1 MLLVL
6 LLISSPDSF
15 AADDPQR
22 WALLIGVNQYDYARE
37 LKYCV
42 ADQEALSKSL
52 IKAGFPDRQVTLM
65 TDETKEPRLRPSKGN
80 IKKQVEL
87 LCQLAEKGDLVFI
100 AFSGHGVHLEKTS
113 YLCPS
118 DAQLDD
124 TETLISLEWIY
135 EQLGESAAELRLVMV
150 DACRNVPP
158 EPEGR
163 RAATDKELK
172 VSARAFVAKAQE
184 VPEGILLLNSCT
196 EGEFAQEHTDLGH
209 GVFTHF
215 LLQGLAGKADKD
227 QNKRITLS
235 ELFTYAS
242 KETTFY
248 VRDKFADSQRPKLK
262 GNLAVDVLDYEVA
275 LSASSPRPVDP
286 PGGTPSTSEK
296 PGEPLEVI
304 TNSLGMK
311 LVLIPAGE
319 FEMGSHEDALTILKR
334 FPEATPDDIEWE
346 FPVHKVRIT
355 QPFYLG
361 QHEVTLG
368 QFLKFYHAAK
378 YKVECERDGKGAH
391 GWLGEESKVYEQ
403 RTNFRPWSWGF
414 EGQTMNHPVVNVTW
428 NDANAFC
435 KWLSE
440 KEGHEYRLP
449 TEAQWEYACRAGSTT
464 RFFFGNDG
472 EELLQ
477 YENAG
482 DQAFKGTLAEDNQ
495 EIFSK
500 KFPFVSGNDGY
511 GFTAPVGQFKPN
523 AWGLYDLS
531 GNVSEWCN
539 DWSDGD
545 YYAHSPQDDPQGPA
559 EGSARITRGGGWLF
573 SVFQH
578 RSASRDSFDPS
589 GRHMTIGFRVSMT
602 K

>member
-1 MLLVL
+1 M
-6 LLISSPDSF
+6 
-15 AADDPQR
+15 DDPQR

-42 ADQEALSKSL
+42 ADQESLSKSL

-65 TDETKEPRLRPSKGN
+65 TDEAKEPRLRPSKGN

-87 LCQLAEKGDLVFI
+87 LCQLAERGDLVFI

-113 YLCPS
+113 YLCPT

-124 TETLISLEWIY
+124 TESLISLEWIY

-172 VSARAFVAKAQE
+172 ASARAFVAKAQE

-215 LLQGLAGKADKD
+215 LLQGLEGKADKD

-275 LSASSPRPVDP
+275 ISASSPQPVDP
-286 PGGTPSTSEK
+286 PGGTPSTPDK

-319 FEMGSHEDALTILKR
+319 FEMGSHEDALTLLKR
-334 FPEATPDDIEWE
+334 FPEAKPDDIEGE

-378 YKVECERDGKGAH
+378 YKVECERDGKG
-391 GWLGEESKVYEQ
+391 GWGWTGETFEQ
-403 RTNFRPWSWGF
+403 RKNYRPWSWGF
-414 EGQTMNHPVVNVTW
+414 EEQTMNHPVVNVTW

-435 KWLSE
+435 NWLSE

-464 RFFFGNDG
+464 RFYFGNDV
-472 EELLQ
+472 EELVQ
-477 YENAG
+477 YSNLA
-482 DQAFKGTLAEDNQ
+482 DQANKQIWPDPNTLTVGKYEDGKL
-495 EIFSK
+495 ISTTMP
-500 KFPFVSGNDGY
+500 FPFVSENDGY
-511 GFTAPVGQFKPN
+511 GFTAPVGRFKPN
-523 AWGLYDLS
+523 PFSLYDMH
-531 GNVSEWCN
+531 GNVSEWCR
-539 DWSDGD
+539 DWYGRD
-545 YYAHSPQDDPQGPA
+545 YYAKSAADDPQGSSS
-559 EGSARITRGGGWLF
+559 GDFRVLRGGSWYGNPQG
-573 SVFQH
+573 S
-578 RSASRDSFDPS
+578 RSAIR
-589 GRHMTIGFRVSMT
+589 GRNTPDDRYNGIGLRVSRT